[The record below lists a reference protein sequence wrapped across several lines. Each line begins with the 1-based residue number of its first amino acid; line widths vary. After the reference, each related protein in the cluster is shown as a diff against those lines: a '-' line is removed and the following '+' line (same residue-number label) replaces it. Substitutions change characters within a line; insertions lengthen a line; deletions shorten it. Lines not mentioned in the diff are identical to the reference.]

1 MQEGCEWDL
10 WDDDF
15 AGGAGGSDDVRASG
29 EGSGIGGAGIGFHAE
44 QTASGVVDTQV
55 VERLFGIDGEH
66 AAIGV
71 GLERIGLRL
80 GGVDAV
86 SRALEVIAYA
96 TILGHVQTHG
106 QALVKR
112 LTHARVDI
120 HQVPLNEVSR
130 FALKSE

>member
-1 MQEGCEWDL
+1 MLALKGHPQIIPGVRKERYRRSMGL

-15 AGGAGGSDDVRASG
+15 AGGARGSDDVRAGG
-29 EGSGIGGAGIGFHAE
+29 EGGGVGGAGIGFHAE

-55 VERLFGIDGEH
+55 VDTQVVERLFGIDSEH
-66 AAIGV
+66 SAIGV

-80 GGVDAV
+80 GGVDAM

-106 QALVKR
+106 QALV
-112 LTHARVDI
+112 
-120 HQVPLNEVSR
+120 
-130 FALKSE
+130 